1 MELVCPVS
9 VKNIPGFTADRGKE
23 LQMGITLFEHNRAAY
38 EASLALMEKAGKAAV
53 IHPTGTGK
61 SFIAFCLCAEHPG
74 QTVCWLSPSEYIFR
88 TQKENWEAAGGSLYG
103 NIRFFTY
110 ARLALMDREELSG
123 IRPDYIVLD
132 EFHRLGAQMWGQGV
146 NSLLEL
152 YPEASVLGLSATNIR
167 YLDHRRDMAEE
178 LFDGNI
184 ASELS
189 VGEAIVRG
197 ILHPPKYVLSVY
209 SCQKD
214 LERYEARI
222 RSAKNRAVQAEAG
235 ACLEAL
241 RRALEK
247 ADGVDEMFRKHMPD
261 KTGKYIV
268 FCAGFEHMQEMKKK
282 VPEWFGT
289 LDEAPHIYSV
299 YSEDAE
305 TDRIFAD
312 FKADDSEHL
321 KLLFCIDMLNEGIH
335 VEDVSGVILLR
346 PTVSPIVYKQQIGR
360 ALSAGGTKEAVIFDV
375 VLNIENLYSIG
386 AVGKE
391 MQAAVTYCRT
401 HGKDREIVNEQFRIV
416 DEVRDCIRLF
426 EKLNETLNASWNL
439 MYAAAERYYA
449 EHGNLEIPKRYIT
462 EEGLSL
468 GAWLATQRRVYA
480 GKISGTLTEEQIEK
494 LNAIGMRWQGV
505 RDAAWEKNYAA
516 ARKYFQEHGNLLVNI
531 NDNQYHGAALGKWI
545 AQLRAYK
552 KSGAACACLSPE
564 RIAALERIGMVW
576 DVPDYYWEQNYRAAE
591 QYYREHGTL
600 EMPHD
605 YVDENGVRL
614 GAWLCKMRTA
624 RGNANYRGAAL
635 TTEQIEK
642 LDALGMLWGSRH
654 DAAWQSAYEEACRYR
669 AEHGSLEIPAAYVT
683 ESGCHLGKWIRHQ
696 REAYKTNLSEERKT
710 KLDAIGMIWELEDP
724 WESKYRL
731 ARIYY
736 EEHGNLDMKSNYVME
751 GVWLAK
757 WLGEQTARMSGR
769 VTRRSGTAKALTPK
783 QAAELKSLGIR

>member
-1 MELVCPVS
+1 MD
-9 VKNIPGFTADRGKE
+9 IA
-23 LQMGITLFEHNRAAY
+23 LFEHNRTAY

-61 SFIAFCLCAEHPG
+61 SFIAFCLCTEHPER
-74 QTVCWLSPSEYIFR
+74 TVCWLSPSEYIFR
-88 TQKENWEAAGGSLYG
+88 TQKENWEAAGGSLPG

-110 ARLALMDREELSG
+110 ARLALMDREELFA

-146 NSLLEL
+146 KKLLEIN
-152 YPEASVLGLSATNIR
+152 PDVPFLGLSATNIR
-167 YLDHRRDMAEE
+167 YLDHQRDMAEE

-184 ASELS
+184 ASEMS

-197 ILHPPKYVLSVY
+197 ILNPPKYVLSVY
-209 SCQKD
+209 SYQKE

-222 RSAKNRAVQAEAG
+222 RSAKNRAVQAEADT
-235 ACLEAL
+235 CLEAL

-247 ADGVDEMFRKHMPD
+247 ADGVDEMFRKHIPD

-305 TDRIFAD
+305 TDKIFEA
-312 FKADDSEHL
+312 FKADDSAHL

-360 ALSAGGTKEAVIFDV
+360 ALSAGGKKEAVIFDV
-375 VLNIENLYSIG
+375 VLNIENLCSIG
-386 AVGKE
+386 AVEKE
-391 MQAAVTYCRT
+391 MQAAAAYY
-401 HGKDREIVNEQFRIV
+401 HAIGKDRKIVNEQFRII

-426 EKLNETLNASWNL
+426 GKLNETLNASWDL

-449 EHGNLEIPKRYIT
+449 EHGNLEIPKRYVT
-462 EEGLSL
+462 EEGFSL

-480 GKISGTLTEEQIEK
+480 GKINGTLTEEQTEK

-516 ARKYFQEHGNLLVNI
+516 AKAYFQEHGNLLVNI
-531 NDNQYHGAALGKWI
+531 NENQYHGVALGKWI

-552 KSGAACACLSPE
+552 KSGTATCLSPE
-564 RIAALERIGMVW
+564 RIAAMERIGMVW
-576 DVPDYYWEQNYRAAE
+576 DVPDYWWEQNYRAAE
-591 QYYREHGTL
+591 QYYKKYGTL

-605 YVDENGVRL
+605 YVDEKGVRL

-624 RGNANYRGAAL
+624 RGNTNYRGAAL

-642 LDALGMLWGSRH
+642 LDAIGMQWGSRH
-654 DAAWQSAYEEACRYR
+654 DAAWQNAYEEACRYR

-696 REAYKTNLSEERKT
+696 REAYKTTLSKERKQ
-710 KLDAIGMIWELEDP
+710 KLDAIGMVWEPEDP

-736 EEHGNLDMKSNYVME
+736 EKHGNLNMKSNYVIE

-757 WLGEQTARMSGR
+757 WLGEQTARMNGR
-769 VTRRSGTAKALTPK
+769 VTRRSGTAKALTPR